1 MIREIV
7 NVAGGALLSSF
18 HSRETR
24 TLTDCEINDNNNN
37 NVETMKRKPSS
48 KRIIGTVIIWGN
60 DWKPIIEI
68 KTDKFQFGFKRPLID
83 NNIRSRNERLFKKCS
98 AYLFERIY
106 KKKNPNYNR
115 QYEIILLACATQMWQ
130 LLCFSICLN
139 TSFLIILV
147 PLLSQYSVK
156 NFEGCF
162 LVLHGNYGDWLM

>member
-106 KKKNPNYNR
+106 KKKNVFRTFPAFGYTVHR
-115 QYEIILLACATQMWQ
+115 RTSKRIIFFGNIWLFWLLERRTG
-130 LLCFSICLN
+130 FF
-139 TSFLIILV
+139 FLT
-147 PLLSQYSVK
+147 
-156 NFEGCF
+156 E
-162 LVLHGNYGDWLM
+162 